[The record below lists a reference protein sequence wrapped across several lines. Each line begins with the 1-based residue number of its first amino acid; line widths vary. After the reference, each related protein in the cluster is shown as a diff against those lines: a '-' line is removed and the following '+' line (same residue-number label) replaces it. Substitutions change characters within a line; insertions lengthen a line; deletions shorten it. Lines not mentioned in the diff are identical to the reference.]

1 MLYDGAMVVY
11 HVICTCLG
19 AEFGLPRRVYFHF
32 HEYDR
37 VAHLLCGSIYNTSTF
52 VFFFETDSQVK
63 PCSCIKCLYM
73 LAICTF
79 LSNIFY
85 AASRLDKVN

>member
-52 VFFFETDSQVK
+52 VFFFETDRVK
-63 PCSCIKCLYM
+63 LNHVHVLNVY
-73 LAICTF
+73 IC
-79 LSNIFY
+79 
-85 AASRLDKVN
+85 